1 LSNNIFLKKLDYKG
15 ASEFLLKKDKRIFD
29 KNLNKVVR
37 KILDDVREGGDK
49 KLISLSKK
57 LDKTNFSSIKQATFF
72 KKDFLKS
79 YKNLNPKIKKDLN
92 FLKKRIKSFHQKIK
106 VDDLKL
112 NDEVFESFGQ
122 VYRPI
127 ENIGI
132 YAPGGKAIYPS
143 SVLMTSLVAKIAGCK
158 KVQLFFPSSSDL
170 STQLML
176 ATAYIAGVDVAYNF
190 GGAQAIAAMAF
201 GTETIA
207 SSDKIFGP
215 GNKYVAEAKRQV
227 YGEVGIDSF
236 TGPSEVLI
244 ISDNSSDLDMLA
256 SDLLAQAEHGEDSK
270 CIFISIGKN
279 LYDPLSKKI
288 TDQLK
293 NSPRKKIIQ
302 EALKKFGLF
311 IEVNSLKKAV
321 EISNLIAPEH
331 LQISVK
337 NEASLNV
344 NKLIA
349 GAIFIGK
356 QNSAVLGDYCAGP
369 SHVIP
374 TSGAARF
381 SSPVS
386 LEDFLVRSSF
396 VKIGKKINKNT
407 FKKILS
413 HSMSLASIEGLDE
426 HADALNKRIKKLSL
440 N

>member
-1 LSNNIFLKKLDYKG
+1 
-15 ASEFLLKKDKRIFD
+15 
-29 KNLNKVVR
+29 
-37 KILDDVREGGDK
+37 
-49 KLISLSKK
+49 
-57 LDKTNFSSIKQATFF
+57 
-72 KKDFLKS
+72 
-79 YKNLNPKIKKDLN
+79 
-92 FLKKRIKSFHQKIK
+92 
-106 VDDLKL
+106 
-112 NDEVFESFGQ
+112 
-122 VYRPI
+122 
-127 ENIGI
+127 
-132 YAPGGKAIYPS
+132 
-143 SVLMTSLVAKIAGCK
+143 
-158 KVQLFFPSSSDL
+158 
-170 STQLML
+170 
-176 ATAYIAGVDVAYNF
+176 
-190 GGAQAIAAMAF
+190 
-201 GTETIA
+201 
-207 SSDKIFGP
+207 
-215 GNKYVAEAKRQV
+215 
-227 YGEVGIDSF
+227 
-236 TGPSEVLI
+236 
-244 ISDNSSDLDMLA
+244 MLA
-256 SDLLAQAEHGEDSK
+256 SDLLAQAEHGEGSK

-279 LYDPLSKKI
+279 LYDPLIKKI

-311 IEVNSLKKAV
+311 IEVDSLKKAV

-337 NEASLNV
+337 NEASLKLK
-344 NKLIA
+344 KLIA